1 MGDQASV
8 HFKPDEA
15 STQIISCV
23 EYFDIANKKKKK
35 NDILPSLINT
45 TGIWCGGGPPR
56 KFLLNSGVGILNHK
70 PAQSGNIKTLV
81 T

>member
-15 STQIISCV
+15 STQIISRV
-23 EYFDIANKKKKK
+23 EYFDIANKKKK

-45 TGIWCGGGPPR
+45 TGI
-56 KFLLNSGVGILNHK
+56 
-70 PAQSGNIKTLV
+70 
-81 T
+81 